1 MYNTIKSKLGRI
13 NAKLFYI
20 PCIFTLLF
28 KRENLFDWKN
38 KTISC
43 KVIEEIEE
51 DYYTYHIR
59 QFMAKYYV
67 SPDSKKQS
75 FILFSGNGN
84 KELAQEVA
92 KDLKASLGK
101 LSIVKLNNGE
111 SSIKIHE
118 KVNNK
123 NIIIIQ
129 SLSPPINDNLI
140 ELLFLISALKRESA
154 KKIIVVIPYFAYTRN
169 PLPTEI
175 GKIMPY
181 SSSLIV
187 RLLEGLGADQIIAVE
202 LHTNITGFA
211 QSMQFNE
218 IDMVY
223 VGASYFLEK
232 ISRGAIS
239 ENPVIVSPD
248 VNGTLRARKIKDIL
262 ELSGFPVSLGCMA
275 KYKEHGDKKHLDQV
289 YKIVFIF

>member
-1 MYNTIKSKLGRI
+1 MYNTIKSQLGKL
-13 NAKLFYI
+13 NTKLFYI
-20 PCIFTLLF
+20 PCLF
-28 KRENLFDWKN
+28 SILYYQDRFNFSTFNKN
-38 KTISC
+38 KSLSC
-43 KVIEEIEE
+43 RVIEEIEE

-59 QFMAKYYV
+59 QFMKKYYV

-84 KELAQEVA
+84 KELAQEVS

-118 KVNNK
+118 KVHDK

-140 ELLFLISALKRESA
+140 ELLFLISALKREAA
-154 KKIIVVIPYFAYTRN
+154 KKIIVLIPYFAYSRH

-181 SSSLIV
+181 SSTLIV
-187 RLLEGLGADQIIAVE
+187 RLLEGLGADHIIGVE

-211 QSMQFNE
+211 QTMQFDE
-218 IDMVY
+218 LDMVY

-232 ISRGAIS
+232 MAKGEISD
-239 ENPVIVSPD
+239 NPVVVSPD
-248 VNGTLRARKIKDIL
+248 VNGTIRARKMKDIL
-262 ELSGFPVSLGCMA
+262 ELSGYPVSYGCMA
-275 KYKEHGDKKHLDQV
+275 EYKEHGDQKHSDQT
-289 YKIVFIF
+289 

>member
-1 MYNTIKSKLGRI
+1 MYNILKTKFCNLNKKL
-13 NAKLFYI
+13 LYI
-20 PCIFTLLF
+20 PCLLSIIYNQDRF
-28 KRENLFDWKN
+28 SFLNYLKK

-43 KVIEEIEE
+43 RVIEEIEE
-51 DYYTYHIR
+51 DYYTCHIR
-59 QFMAKYYV
+59 QFMKNYYV

-118 KVNNK
+118 KVHDK

-140 ELLFLISALKRESA
+140 ELLFLISALKREAA
-154 KKIIVVIPYFAYTRN
+154 KRIIVLIPYFAYSRH

-181 SSSLIV
+181 SSTLIV
-187 RLLEGLGADQIIAVE
+187 RLLEGMGADHIIGVE

-211 QSMQFNE
+211 QTMQFNE
-218 IDMVY
+218 LDIVY
-223 VGASYFLEK
+223 VGASYILEK
-232 ISRGAIS
+232 MAKGEISD
-239 ENPVIVSPD
+239 NPVVVSPD
-248 VNGTLRARKIKDIL
+248 VNGNIRARKMKDIL
-262 ELSGFPVSLGCMA
+262 ELSGYPVSYGCMA
-275 KYKEHGDKKHLDQV
+275 EYKEHGDKKHMDQM
-289 YKIVFIF
+289 

>member
-1 MYNTIKSKLGRI
+1 MYGIGKGKITHLIFSKIFYLPCLFSLYYHKETIFNHYMKKKI
-13 NAKLFYI
+13 
-20 PCIFTLLF
+20 
-28 KRENLFDWKN
+28 
-38 KTISC
+38 ISC

-59 QFMAKYYV
+59 QFMKKYYV

-129 SLSPPINDNLI
+129 SLTPPINDNLI

-154 KKIIVVIPYFAYTRN
+154 KRIIVLIPYFAYSRT

-181 SSSLIV
+181 SSTLIV
-187 RLLEGLGADQIIAVE
+187 RLLEGLGADQIIGVD

-211 QSMQFNE
+211 KSMQFLE
-218 IDMVY
+218 LDMVY
-223 VGASYFLEK
+223 LGASYIVEK
-232 ISRGAIS
+232 ISRGEIGDS
-239 ENPVIVSPD
+239 PVIVSPD
-248 VNGTLRARKIKDIL
+248 VNGTSRARKMKDIL
-262 ELSGFPVSLGCMA
+262 ELSGVPASLGCMA
-275 KYKEHGDKKHLDQV
+275 EYKEHGSNNNIDQV
-289 YKIVFIF
+289 